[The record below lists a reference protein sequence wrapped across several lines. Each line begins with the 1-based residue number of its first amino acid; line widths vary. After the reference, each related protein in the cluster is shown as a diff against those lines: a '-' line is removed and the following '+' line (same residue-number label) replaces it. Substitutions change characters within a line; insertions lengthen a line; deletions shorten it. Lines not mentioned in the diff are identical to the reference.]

1 MNSNFL
7 YWNERP
13 TKRIKVIE
21 NALKKDPFLY
31 HKKKNVISSRFNDSN
46 EEDSQNINQEL
57 LFCQDENSKQI
68 NKLKNNKI
76 TKSSTIDSNTKN
88 YINYMIR
95 EKNENSTKKIMPTE
109 PVSPINNYEI
119 KIRNKRQI
127 NKYPHQESFTP
138 NKYRYNNLSNIRN
151 NSMENNISRLDPIN
165 CNNMINELNLGNK
178 IKFSNSYKSLAN
190 DPFIYDE
197 NNNNNFPVVD
207 NDNSRSNDFLPRM
220 PSLKGTTDIT
230 DQNYYDK
237 ISKQL
242 ILQMNKNYMDY
253 NQNIINRRYSPSGNK
268 LLFLRNNKLAV
279 PPGHIS
285 NPKYYNLGESRLKS
299 NPIVNPGNRAPI
311 FNHYNN
317 HNHKIKSEF
326 I

>member
-1 MNSNFL
+1 M
-7 YWNERP
+7 
-13 TKRIKVIE
+13 
-21 NALKKDPFLY
+21 D
-31 HKKKNVISSRFNDSN
+31 
-46 EEDSQNINQEL
+46 
-57 LFCQDENSKQI
+57 
-68 NKLKNNKI
+68 
-76 TKSSTIDSNTKN
+76 
-88 YINYMIR
+88 
-95 EKNENSTKKIMPTE
+95 
-109 PVSPINNYEI
+109 
-119 KIRNKRQI
+119 
-127 NKYPHQESFTP
+127 
-138 NKYRYNNLSNIRN
+138 
-151 NSMENNISRLDPIN
+151 NNISLLDPIN
-165 CNNMINELNLGNK
+165 CNNTINELNLGNK
-178 IKFSNSYKSLAN
+178 MKFSNSYKNLAN
-190 DPFIYDE
+190 DPLSYDE
-197 NNNNNFPVVD
+197 NNNNNFNVVN
-207 NDNSRSNDFLPRM
+207 NDNNRSNDFLPRI

-230 DQNYYDK
+230 DQNYYEK

-285 NPKYYNLGESRLKS
+285 DPKYYNLGESRLRS

>member
-1 MNSNFL
+1 MKIVNKL
-7 YWNERP
+7 
-13 TKRIKVIE
+13 I
-21 NALKKDPFLY
+21 
-31 HKKKNVISSRFNDSN
+31 
-46 EEDSQNINQEL
+46 
-57 LFCQDENSKQI
+57 KQI
-68 NKLKNNKI
+68 NKLKNNII
-76 TKSSTIDSNTKN
+76 TKSSTIDNNTKN

-151 NSMENNISRLDPIN
+151 NSMENNINRLDPIN

-285 NPKYYNLGESRLKS
+285 NPKYYNLGESRLRS

-311 FNHYNN
+311 FNLYNN